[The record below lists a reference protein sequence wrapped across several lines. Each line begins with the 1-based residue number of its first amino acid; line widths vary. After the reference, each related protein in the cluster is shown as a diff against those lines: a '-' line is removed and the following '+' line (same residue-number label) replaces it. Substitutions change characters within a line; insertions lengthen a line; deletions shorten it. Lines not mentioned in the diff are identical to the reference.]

1 MKQYL
6 EHLMDDTREGSERQG
21 RFMEA
26 IEAIEGSSKLA
37 ALDRAYH
44 KALDLDISKDQDTY
58 ALNSLVDE
66 LTASIIYVR
75 DLLASERT

>member
-6 EHLMDDTREGSERQG
+6 AHLMNDTREGSERQG

-26 IEAIEGSSKLA
+26 IEAVKGSSKLA
-37 ALDRAYH
+37 ALDQAYY
-44 KALDLDISKDQDTY
+44 KALDSKDQDTY
-58 ALNSLVDE
+58 ALNNLVDE
-66 LTASIIYVR
+66 LTASVIYVR

>member
-6 EHLMDDTREGSERQG
+6 EHLMNDTREGSERQG

-37 ALDRAYH
+37 ALDRAYY
-44 KALDLDISKDQDTY
+44 KALDSTEQDPYT
-58 ALNSLVDE
+58 LNTLVDE
-66 LTASIIYVR
+66 LTASVIYVR
-75 DLLASERT
+75 DMLANERT